1 MLQINCCHKKKN
13 ATSSSFSEHNY
24 WLGCFVEK
32 LQQTYS
38 MKFMSLEWMLLKSGK
53 KVRPVLK
60 IPLNGEVKKRVQK
73 TQRRVH
79 VKMGWKT
86 IRDFPIFNHFDTSTP
101 IVQKQS
107 TTFESRV
114 KELKKRLTSFTPT
127 PKYIE
132 FLLKCSACSHIS
144 EADLCRYIT
153 LKWSVTLA
161 HTVTHTMLWIDHD
174 V

>member
-79 VKMGWKT
+79 VKMGSKT
-86 IRDFPIFNHFDTSTP
+86 IRDFLIFNHFDTSTA

-107 TTFESRV
+107 ITFESRV
-114 KELKKRLTSFTPT
+114 KELKKRLTSLTLT

-132 FLLKCSACSHIS
+132 FLLKCSTCSHIS

>member
-32 LQQTYS
+32 LQRTYS

-79 VKMGWKT
+79 VKMGSKM
-86 IRDFPIFNHFDTSTP
+86 IRDFLIFNHFDTSTP
-101 IVQKQS
+101 IVRKQPI
-107 TTFESRV
+107 TFESRV
-114 KELKKRLTSFTPT
+114 KEFKKTVDIFHSRAKIHWISSQMFGVQSHFWSRPVPLHYTQMKRDSVSPT
-127 PKYIE
+127 
-132 FLLKCSACSHIS
+132 LL
-144 EADLCRYIT
+144 
-153 LKWSVTLA
+153 
-161 HTVTHTMLWIDHD
+161 HTRCYE
-174 V
+174 

>member
-101 IVQKQS
+101 IV
-107 TTFESRV
+107 R
-114 KELKKRLTSFTPT
+114 SFTLV